1 MLTRIKIEKLFDIF
15 DYDIEFKKEGIT
27 ILTGPNGYGKTT
39 VLKILDALASQNGF
53 FFIRLLFKKIVL
65 EFSERNVI
73 TLEKEDDNDVVI
85 KSLGKSKPI
94 RLNRK
99 SFNN

>member
-1 MLTRIKIEKLFDIF
+1 MLASIKIEKLFDIF

-53 FFIRLLFKKIVL
+53 FFIRLLFKKIIL
-65 EFSERNVI
+65 RFSDNDTV
-73 TLEKEDDNDVVI
+73 TLEKKGIV
-85 KSLGKSKPI
+85 KYWY
-94 RLNRK
+94 RLWRNQNPFGGTI
-99 SFNN
+99 SH